1 MTQFLIGNVKGKPFT
16 YDDFTPEQL
25 EKLKGEDGKSA
36 YEVAIDNGFEGTE
49 QEWLESLK
57 AEVTEQDKQDIA
69 DMVLDTLPNGD
80 EVSY

>member
-1 MTQFLIGNVKGKPFT
+1 MAQFPIGNVKGN
-16 YDDFTPEQL
+16 
-25 EKLKGEDGKSA
+25 DGKSA
-36 YEVAIDNGFEGTE
+36 YEIALDNGFEGTE

-69 DMVLDTLPNGD
+69 NMVLDALPNGD